1 MTIINLSIWGW
12 KKKIIYGQY
21 LWNAMIIKWRK
32 KEKHLEEMLSFWC
45 KSWHGMNHGIWNK
58 ICNYALN
65 FFSYVLGIDR
75 FIIGALKWQKT
86 LTHHSVSRAPPRWW
100 YLKHFFLYYMFLQCL
115 DLSLIKFFWSVISK
129 FELFSSI
136 SLTQFSYGTIH
147 NLLGIYQDLTLVKIV
162 FKAYFD
168 RMLV

>member
-75 FIIGALKWQKT
+75 FIIKIT
-86 LTHHSVSRAPPRWW
+86 L
-100 YLKHFFLYYMFLQCL
+100 
-115 DLSLIKFFWSVISK
+115 LIFKVIGKKNFCASSAGVVGNEDTK
-129 FELFSSI
+129 GGNFELQQCFKEI
-136 SLTQFSYGTIH
+136 WILAPFLHHWQLQ
-147 NLLGIYQDLTLVKIV
+147 LLFQIPNAGV
-162 FKAYFD
+162 
-168 RMLV
+168 R